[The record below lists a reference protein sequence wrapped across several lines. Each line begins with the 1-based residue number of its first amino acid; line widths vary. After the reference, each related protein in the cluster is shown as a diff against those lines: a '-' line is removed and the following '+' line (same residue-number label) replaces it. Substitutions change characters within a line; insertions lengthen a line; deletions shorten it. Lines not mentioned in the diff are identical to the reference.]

1 MDFSR
6 SDQYFY
12 QIYSSPSLYL
22 CPSLILFC
30 SLSLSSPTAPGA
42 MAKGCRKQLLGTRGV
57 EEGEGVWCERPQ
69 HDLPVAGSLG
79 FLQSTKPIV

>member
-12 QIYSSPSLYL
+12 QTYSSPSLYL
-22 CPSLILFC
+22 SLILFC

-57 EEGEGVWCERPQ
+57 EEVEGVWCERPQ
-69 HDLPVAGSLG
+69 HDLPVVGSLG
-79 FLQSTKPIV
+79 FLQSTKPIM

>member
-12 QIYSSPSLYL
+12 QTYSSPSLYL

-57 EEGEGVWCERPQ
+57 EEVEGVWCERPQ
-69 HDLPVAGSLG
+69 HDLPVVGSLG
-79 FLQSTKPIV
+79 FLQSTKPIM